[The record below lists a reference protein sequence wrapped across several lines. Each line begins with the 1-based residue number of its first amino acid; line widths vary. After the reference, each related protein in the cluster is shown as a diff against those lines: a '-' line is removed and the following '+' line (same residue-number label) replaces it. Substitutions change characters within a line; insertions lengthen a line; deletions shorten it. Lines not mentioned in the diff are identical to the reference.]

1 MRWMAI
7 SLMIGGTAWGQA
19 TPAAT
24 PPVAIQ
30 ASAAPA
36 AADASGGTITGT
48 VKAGTVPLPG
58 VGVTAT
64 NTLTGKKYAT
74 TTDVTGA
81 FAMAIPSNGRYV
93 VKAELAAFANVTQEV
108 LINAQGQNGGK
119 AEQTV
124 DLGMQ
129 LASRGEQQQPARTIA
144 NAARTGGATP
154 GGRPVGGAGAG
165 RAGGTTTAAATGRG
179 AQTLNLEGGDSDLT
193 EAGTGDLNEGAQL
206 PSLSAL
212 GGDTMATDSVT
223 VSGAMGQTNG
233 FANLNEDDMRQR
245 IQDAMANAQRQGVA
259 PGDMARAVA
268 GSLGGLGFGGG
279 GGFGGGPGGGG
290 FGGGG
295 GRGGRGGG
303 GGGGFRNFKAN

>member
-1 MRWMAI
+1 MRVAP
-7 SLMIGGTAWGQA
+7 AQA
-19 TPAAT
+19 PAQT
-24 PPVAIQ
+24 T
-30 ASAAPA
+30 AAPA
-36 AADASGGTITGT
+36 VAAGGTIRGT
-48 VKAGTVPLPG
+48 VKSGTVPLPG

-93 VKAELAAFANVTQEV
+93 VKAELAAFASVTQEV

-129 LASRGEQQQPARTIA
+129 LASRVEQQQPTRTIA
-144 NAARTGGATP
+144 NAPRTGGATVAGRT
-154 GGRPVGGAGAG
+154 GGELGG
-165 RAGGTTTAAATGRG
+165 RAGGAVAAGRG
-179 AQTLNLEGGDSDLT
+179 VQSLSLEGDGDLT
-193 EAGTGDLNEGAQL
+193 EAGVGA
-206 PSLSAL
+206 ARRRERRDAVAVAC
-212 GGDTMATDSVT
+212 GDTTATDSVT

-259 PGDMARAVA
+259 PGDMSQAVA

-279 GGFGGGPGGGG
+279 GGLVAADLAADRVVGEWWWTW
-290 FGGGG
+290 
-295 GRGGRGGG
+295 RR
-303 GGGGFRNFKAN
+303 RWQRRRWRRIS